1 MKKKKYPELRNDTY
15 NKKIKG
21 GKSCVQDNLLTYVC
35 VKYVNRPDD
44 EEKKIKTNF
53 NNVLRYLYEE
63 KKRKK

>member
-35 VKYVNRPDD
+35 VKYVNGPDD
-44 EEKKIKTNF
+44 EEKNQNKLQQCFKIS
-53 NNVLRYLYEE
+53 L
-63 KKRKK
+63 